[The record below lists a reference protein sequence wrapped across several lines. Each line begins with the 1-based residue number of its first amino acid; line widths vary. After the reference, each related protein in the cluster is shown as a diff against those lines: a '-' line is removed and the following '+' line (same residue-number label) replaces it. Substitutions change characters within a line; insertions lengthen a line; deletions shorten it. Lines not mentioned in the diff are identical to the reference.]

1 MTPTPSPDG
10 SGTPKPGRRP
20 WWARA
25 LAWTLGLTAAGA
37 LVGALCLA
45 LSLALAYPKIPSI
58 ESLSDYRPKM
68 PLRIYT
74 ADNVLIGEF
83 GEERR
88 SVLRIQD
95 FPPQMKQALLAA
107 EDDRF
112 YDHPGIDIT
121 GIARAFL
128 SNITSGGTR
137 LQGASTITQQ
147 VARNFFLTN
156 ERQYTRKVYE
166 VLLAFKIEASLSKDQ
181 ILELY
186 MNQIYLGQRSFGFA
200 QASQAYFGKNIRDIT
215 VAEAAM
221 LAGIP
226 KAPSAYNPVVNL
238 RRATARQKYVL
249 DRMRSLGYINDQQHE
264 QALAQRLDIH
274 PSAATY
280 AVHGEYVAEMARQA
294 AYDLWKDDAYVR
306 GINVY
311 TTITSADQNAAYA
324 AVRSG
329 VLDYDRRHG
338 YRGPEAFVDLP
349 DKITD
354 EFIDDVIEKHP
365 DADDLLTAVVLDAAP
380 KRVRV
385 ARPGLEPIDIGETGL
400 KFVAASLSDKAQ
412 PNRRIRRGAVVR
424 VTRGSNGWEIVQQP
438 EIESAFVAMNP
449 MDGSVKALVGG
460 FDFWRN
466 KFNHVTQAWRQP
478 GSGFKPFIYSA
489 ALERGFSPA
498 TVIND
503 APLVFDAGQTGS
515 QPWEPKNY
523 DGTYEGPMSMRRA
536 LTKSKNLVS
545 IRILKTIGPRYAQD
559 FISRFGFEADKHPPY
574 LTMALGAG
582 SVTPWQ
588 MAGGYS
594 VFANGGFRT
603 RPFVVAKMTDVNGRV
618 LAEAKPL
625 LAGDEANRVLDE
637 RNAFIMDSMLRDVVR
652 YGTAASAM
660 KLKRTDLAGK
670 TGTTND
676 SVDAWFNGYQP
687 TLVGITWIG
696 YDQPRSLGDRETGGG
711 AALPIW
717 IGFMGKALAGVP
729 NIDRPVPAGVVSANG
744 EYYYAERQ
752 PGEAIGTLSDDE
764 NKDANAVK
772 SELF

>member
-1 MTPTPSPDG
+1 MAASL
-10 SGTPKPGRRP
+10 
-20 WWARA
+20 A
-25 LAWTLGLTAAGA
+25 LIGL
-37 LVGALCLA
+37 LCLA
-45 LSLALAYPKIPSI
+45 LSLALVYPKIPSI
-58 ESLSDYRPKM
+58 ETLSDYRPKM

-112 YDHPGIDIT
+112 YDHPGIDLS
-121 GIARAFL
+121 GIARAAL
-128 SNITSGGTR
+128 ANLMAGGAR
-137 LQGASTITQQ
+137 QGASTITQQ

-166 VLLAFKIEASLSKDQ
+166 ILLAFKIESTLSKDQ

-200 QASQAYFGKNIRDIT
+200 QAAQAYFGKNIKDIT

-226 KAPSAYNPVVNL
+226 KAPSAYNPVANF
-238 RRATARQKYVL
+238 RRASARQRYVL

-264 QALAQRLDIH
+264 EALAQKLDIH
-274 PSAATY
+274 ASVSTY

-311 TTITSADQNAAYA
+311 TTIDSKDQAAAYA
-324 AVRSG
+324 AVRAG

-349 DKITD
+349 ERITD

-365 DADDLLTAVVLDAAP
+365 DADDLLTAVVLDASP

-385 ARPGLEPIDIGETGL
+385 ARPGLEPIDIGEAGL
-400 KFVAASLSDKAQ
+400 KFAAASLSDKAQ
-412 PNRRIRRGAVVR
+412 PNRKLRRGAVVR
-424 VTRGSNGWEIVQQP
+424 IMKTANGWEIVQQP
-438 EIESAFVAMNP
+438 EIESAFIAVNP
-449 MDGSVKALVGG
+449 MDGSIKSLVGG

-545 IRILKTIGPRYAQD
+545 IRILKTIGTRYAQD
-559 FISRFGFEADKHPPY
+559 FITRFGFDADKHPPY

-588 MAGGYS
+588 MAQGYS

-603 RPFVVAKMTDVNGRV
+603 RPFVVAKMTDANGRV

-625 LAGDEANRVLDE
+625 LAGDESNRVLDE
-637 RNAFIMDSMLRDVVR
+637 RNAFLIDSMLRDVVR

-696 YDQPRSLGDRETGGG
+696 YDQPKSLGDRETGGG

-717 IGFMGKALAGVP
+717 INFMGKALAGVP
-729 NIDRPVPAGVVSANG
+729 NIDRPVPAGIVSANG
-744 EYYYAERQ
+744 EFYYAERQ

-764 NKDANAVK
+764 GKDPNAVK

>member
-1 MTPTPSPDG
+1 
-10 SGTPKPGRRP
+10 
-20 WWARA
+20 
-25 LAWTLGLTAAGA
+25 
-37 LVGALCLA
+37 
-45 LSLALAYPKIPSI
+45 
-58 ESLSDYRPKM
+58 M